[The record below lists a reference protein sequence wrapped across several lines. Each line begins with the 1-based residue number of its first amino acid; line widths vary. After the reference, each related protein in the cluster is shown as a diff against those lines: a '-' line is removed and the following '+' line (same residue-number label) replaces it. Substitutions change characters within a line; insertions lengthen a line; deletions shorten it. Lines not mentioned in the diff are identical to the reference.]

1 MHTYVHVYG
10 HTHSHTPR
18 IAAAGNARTHVF
30 PEMQLNKHAVS
41 VVGGDQRRTSQRVH
55 EHSDLLGFEPE
66 VSEKSLTARAFE
78 RVSASHARRV
88 RYRHASAFSVLT
100 RLSRPLKSGVLI
112 CKSSHARSLAH
123 CARAHAL
130 LHTHTHKHTNTRH
143 IPTWDY
149 IHSSRCSSISVG
161 QAGSTLLCVIFSQR
175 L

>member
-10 HTHSHTPR
+10 HTHSHT
-18 IAAAGNARTHVF
+18 H
-30 PEMQLNKHAVS
+30 H
-41 VVGGDQRRTSQRVH
+41 GGDQQCTSQRVFY
-55 EHSDLLGFEPE
+55 SVCNP
-66 VSEKSLTARAFE
+66 LTPQPSHTFSVCV
-78 RVSASHARRV
+78 RVNARRV
-88 RYRHASAFSVLT
+88 CYRHASLFSVLT
-100 RLSRPLKSGVLI
+100 RLLRPLKSGVLI

-130 LHTHTHKHTNTRH
+130 LHTHTQIHTHKHTNTTH